1 MLEEISLCFEKL
13 ERMEKLLIE
22 KAKKKKEVE

>member
-13 ERMEKLLIE
+13 ERMEKVLIE
-22 KAKKKKEVE
+22 KAKKKKVME